1 MKKSQENDDPYSKLK
16 EKMKEVEE
24 KIGYTFQDKN
34 LLLLSFVHR
43 SFVNEYRRIINRQN
57 ERLEFL
63 GDSVLGL
70 IIADFLYQT
79 FPNHPEG
86 SLSHLRSCLVD
97 ASACV
102 SYLKKLKLETYVLL
116 GKGERQSQGKGRA
129 SILANVFEA
138 IVGAVYLD
146 GGYTVVREFVLKRF
160 DDLITKGM
168 KGPSKNYKARL
179 QEYSQKVF
187 QKPPTYRVIRELGPD
202 HSKDFTVVA
211 MIGEEEVG
219 LGVGTSK
226 KEAEQN
232 AASDALSKIEEKER
246 K

>member
-1 MKKSQENDDPYSKLK
+1 MIKSQEESEDPYSRLKKKTGEIEKKL
-16 EKMKEVEE
+16 
-24 KIGYTFQDKN
+24 GYCFRDKN

-43 SFVNEYRRIINRQN
+43 SFINEYRQIINRQN

-79 FPNHPEG
+79 LPNHPEG
-86 SLSHLRSCLVD
+86 SLSHLRSRLVD
-97 ASACV
+97 APSCE
-102 SYLKKLKLETYVLL
+102 SYLKKLKLEDYLLL
-116 GKGERQSQGKGRA
+116 GKGEQRSHGKGRS

-138 IVGAVYLD
+138 IVGAIYLD
-146 GGYTVVREFVLKRF
+146 GGFSAAKEFVLKKCE
-160 DDLITKGM
+160 DLIGKGM

-187 QKPPTYRVIRELGPD
+187 QKPPTYKVLKEFGPD
-202 HSKDFTVVA
+202 HSKEFTVVA
-211 MIGEEEVG
+211 LIGDEEVG

-232 AASDALSKIEEKER
+232 AASDALAKIEEKES
-246 K
+246 